1 MTGTNSKEINYNIVP
16 ASVFYLT
23 IKIKIK
29 NKNKN
34 KNPFLTKYFF
44 IFYIEPIYIIAS
56 NLDFIFLTKGFN

>member
-1 MTGTNSKEINYNIVP
+1 MTGTNSKELTYNIVP

-44 IFYIEPIYIIAS
+44 IFYIEPIYI
-56 NLDFIFLTKGFN
+56 